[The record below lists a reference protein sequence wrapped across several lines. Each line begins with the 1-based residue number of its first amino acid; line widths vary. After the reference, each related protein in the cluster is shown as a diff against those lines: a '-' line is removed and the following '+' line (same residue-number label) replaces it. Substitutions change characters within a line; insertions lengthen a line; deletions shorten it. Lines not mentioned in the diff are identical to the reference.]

1 MGHAAVTPNPTFR
14 AGPGSLKTWTPKGGQ
29 PARGR
34 PVQACVHVRPQRPR
48 LAGVWRDLVRGRG
61 PPEGTGLRPPVLMA
75 ILPFF
80 ALYQNELNYD
90 LKFTTW
96 ETGFTYKVEKS
107 LIMECDLLTEE
118 RLKHVD
124 HPKLYK
130 G

>member
-1 MGHAAVTPNPTFR
+1 M
-14 AGPGSLKTWTPKGGQ
+14 
-29 PARGR
+29 
-34 PVQACVHVRPQRPR
+34 
-48 LAGVWRDLVRGRG
+48 RGRG
-61 PPEGTGLRPPVLMA
+61 PPEGAGLRPPVLMA
-75 ILPFF
+75 VLPFF

-130 G
+130 R